1 MAKLKSCDRDHR
13 AGDGNYLSVSGHFQG
28 GKMAKPCYKPRAHNH
43 FVNNFYDMVQK
54 LNVAVNDSC
63 VCVRVRACGCMCVC
77 MSVCMHPH
85 SSWVDVSR
93 LDHSVFRRLSIA
105 GKHRKLKPSICKPW
119 TNRSAPLVLSLFAGT
134 GGGASAAFTGPLC
147 RVHEIVSSLL

>member
-43 FVNNFYDMVQK
+43 FVNNFYDMVRK

-63 VCVRVRACGCMCVC
+63 VCVCVCVRARATTLPHVQVGLR
-77 MSVCMHPH
+77 HPDDTRH
-85 SSWVDVSR
+85 LWISH
-93 LDHSVFRRLSIA
+93 L
-105 GKHRKLKPSICKPW
+105 LK
-119 TNRSAPLVLSLFAGT
+119 
-134 GGGASAAFTGPLC
+134 
-147 RVHEIVSSLL
+147 